1 MLLYRV
7 LNKYDMLYNPL
18 ENGLASKKL
27 LYNMTYDYLNSTQ
40 KEYLSK
46 LSKNKRE
53 LYVKNN
59 IEFYINEHKKD
70 IGNKILKRGNK
81 VYSNLSGIH
90 RMKNLTIDDINNNYY
105 ETILKQYNKSWLYLS
120 YYLSTINNH
129 LINGSKTFTNWIS
142 TTKNI
147 NKLIKYYNDTSKIAI
162 IKTTSMGL
170 MDNNTLVVDMSNMES
185 INEMIMFLSKK
196 IEEDDFKK
204 FYNISKE
211 NNFNKQ
217 LYESYLHNKTNEN
230 FMGYKY
236 SSFDEEFLI
245 YEYYPKENIVCT
257 LDKLQID
264 LLGAKLFDLP
274 KYASLPKDEQVR
286 QLAILKEVLSD
297 KIKKIDDPFLMEVYK
312 RVYIDNES
320 MDFINVLNTEKI
332 NNSKLKI
339 LKIASKINNIQI
351 KK

>member
-59 IEFYINEHKKD
+59 IEFYISKHKKD

-105 ETILKQYNKSWLYLS
+105 ETILKQYNESWLYLS

-147 NKLIKYYNDTSKIAI
+147 NKLIKYYDDTSKIAI

-217 LYESYLHNKTNEN
+217 LYESFLHNKTNEN

-312 RVYIDNES
+312 KVYIDNES